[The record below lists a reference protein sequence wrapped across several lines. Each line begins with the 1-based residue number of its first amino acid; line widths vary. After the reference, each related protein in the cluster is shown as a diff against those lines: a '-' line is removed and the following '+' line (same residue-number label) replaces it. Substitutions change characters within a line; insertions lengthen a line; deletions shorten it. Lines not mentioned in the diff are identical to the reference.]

1 MVSSAVRKVVKM
13 NVANVSG
20 DPTDIHSEAFNAAR
34 VQVEDAIDAVL
45 VSEDGFMGCTV
56 RQIKSANLPEV
67 TKASSFLRYDSA

>member
-1 MVSSAVRKVVKM
+1 MVSSAVRKVVK
-13 NVANVSG
+13 ANVSG

-67 TKASSFLRYDSA
+67 TKASSFLQVTIVRS